1 MSNLIYDSLGFFAEN
16 IHNIQ
21 FEMESIIDRTLLLQ
35 RPNMM
40 LDKRQDAEVQVDLE
54 LPSKNGGSELK
65 TEVEEISGESSI
77 NDCQED
83 SKRMIE
89 VLEKQRIPW

>member
-1 MSNLIYDSLGFFAEN
+1 MLNLICDSLGFFAEN

-65 TEVEEISGESSI
+65 TEVKEISGESSI

>member
-1 MSNLIYDSLGFFAEN
+1 MSNFICDSLGFFAEN

-65 TEVEEISGESSI
+65 TEVKEISGESSI

>member
-1 MSNLIYDSLGFFAEN
+1 MIYDSLGFFAEN

-54 LPSKNGGSELK
+54 LPSKNVGSELK

>member
-1 MSNLIYDSLGFFAEN
+1 
-16 IHNIQ
+16 
-21 FEMESIIDRTLLLQ
+21 MESIIDRTLLLQ

-40 LDKRQDAEVQVDLE
+40 LDKRQDAEVQVDHE

-65 TEVEEISGESSI
+65 TEVKEISGESSI

>member
-1 MSNLIYDSLGFFAEN
+1 MSNLICDSLVFFAEN

-65 TEVEEISGESSI
+65 TEVKEISGESSI

>member
-1 MSNLIYDSLGFFAEN
+1 MIYDSLGFFAEN

-65 TEVEEISGESSI
+65 TEVKEISGESSI

>member
-1 MSNLIYDSLGFFAEN
+1 MIAWVFFAEN

-21 FEMESIIDRTLLLQ
+21 FEMESIIDRTVLLQ

-65 TEVEEISGESSI
+65 TEVKEISGESSI

>member
-1 MSNLIYDSLGFFAEN
+1 
-16 IHNIQ
+16 
-21 FEMESIIDRTLLLQ
+21 
-35 RPNMM
+35 MM

-65 TEVEEISGESSI
+65 TEVKEISGESSI

>member
-1 MSNLIYDSLGFFAEN
+1 
-16 IHNIQ
+16 
-21 FEMESIIDRTLLLQ
+21 MESIIDRTLLLQ

-65 TEVEEISGESSI
+65 TEVKEISGESSI

>member
-65 TEVEEISGESSI
+65 TEVKEISGESSI

>member
-1 MSNLIYDSLGFFAEN
+1 
-16 IHNIQ
+16 
-21 FEMESIIDRTLLLQ
+21 MESIIDRTLLLQ
-35 RPNMM
+35 RPNML

-54 LPSKNGGSELK
+54 LSSKNSSDLKSE
-65 TEVEEISGESSI
+65 VREISVEPPKD
-77 NDCQED
+77 DCQEE

>member
-1 MSNLIYDSLGFFAEN
+1 
-16 IHNIQ
+16 
-21 FEMESIIDRTLLLQ
+21 MESIIDRTLLLQ

-65 TEVEEISGESSI
+65 TEVKEISGESSI
-77 NDCQED
+77 DDCQED

>member
-1 MSNLIYDSLGFFAEN
+1 MICDSLGFFAEN

-65 TEVEEISGESSI
+65 TEVKEISGESSI